1 MARTEDESG
10 MTAGLDFEAL
20 VSQYYASLYQFAF
33 SLTRSESDACDLTQ
47 ETFYIW
53 AAKGHQLKDLKKVK
67 SWLFTTLHREFLDA
81 QRRRSRF
88 PHQELEEVA
97 QELPQVQVDLASQVD
112 SAKALQLLSSIEP
125 QYQAPVALFY
135 LEDFAYK
142 DIADAL
148 EIPLGTVKSRISRGI
163 AQMQQLLTKT
173 PNPISTVRR
182 ATS

>member
-1 MARTEDESG
+1 

-88 PHQELEEVA
+88 PHQELEAVTL
-97 QELPQVQVDLASQVD
+97 ELPQVQVDLASQVD

-163 AQMQQLLTKT
+163 AQMQELLLKS
-173 PNPISTVRR
+173 PNPITAVRR
-182 ATS
+182 ETP

>member
-10 MTAGLDFEAL
+10 MTGGLDFEAL

-67 SWLFTTLHREFLDA
+67 SWLFTTLHREFLDG
-81 QRRRSRF
+81 QRRRNRF
-88 PHQELEEVA
+88 PHHELEEVSL
-97 QELPQVQVDLASQVD
+97 ELPPLTVDMSNQVD
-112 SAKALQLLSSIEP
+112 SAKAVQLLSMIDP

-135 LEDFAYK
+135 LED
-142 DIADAL
+142 
-148 EIPLGTVKSRISRGI
+148 
-163 AQMQQLLTKT
+163 
-173 PNPISTVRR
+173 
-182 ATS
+182 

>member
-1 MARTEDESG
+1 MARTEDESD
-10 MTAGLDFEAL
+10 MTGGLDFEAL

-81 QRRRSRF
+81 QRRRQRF
-88 PHQELEEVA
+88 PHQDLEGSSP
-97 QELPQVQVDLASQVD
+97 ELPHINVDLASQLD
-112 SAKALQLLSSIEP
+112 SAKVVQLLSLIDA

-135 LEDFAYK
+135 LEDLAYK
-142 DIADAL
+142 EISETL

-163 AQMQQLLTKT
+163 AQMQMLLAKNPSAAEDVGKAT
-173 PNPISTVRR
+173 P
-182 ATS
+182 

>member
-1 MARTEDESG
+1 

-142 DIADAL
+142 DIAEAL

-163 AQMQQLLTKT
+163 AQMQELLLKS
-173 PNPISTVRR
+173 PNPITAVRR
-182 ATS
+182 ETP

>member
-88 PHQELEEVA
+88 PHQELGEVT
-97 QELPQVQVDLASQVD
+97 QELPQVQVDVASQVD

-142 DIADAL
+142 DIAETL

-163 AQMQQLLTKT
+163 AQMQELLLKS
-173 PNPISTVRR
+173 PNPITAVRR
-182 ATS
+182 ETR

>member
-1 MARTEDESG
+1 MARTEDESD
-10 MTAGLDFEAL
+10 MTGELDFEAL

-81 QRRRSRF
+81 QRRRQRF
-88 PHQELEEVA
+88 PHQDLDISSP
-97 QELPQVQVDLASQVD
+97 ELPHVNVDLASQLD
-112 SAKALQLLSSIEP
+112 SAKVVQLLSLIDA

-135 LEDFAYK
+135 LEDLAYK
-142 DIADAL
+142 EISETL

-163 AQMQQLLTKT
+163 AQMQMLLSKNPSAAEGVGKAT
-173 PNPISTVRR
+173 P
-182 ATS
+182 